1 MMVPKA
7 RARQRFPFA
16 EEIAER
22 NTVYKRPARIACEHL
37 GTFEHVAES
46 RGPARG
52 DHENAKPFRFGILI
66 FLVKLHLPS
75 PAVIRVSRPHGFRA
89 IVDLDEVG
97 EPRRRVWLHREGGV
111 GIEVILSH
119 TQPHTVFPSE
129 VFHRD
134 AGSVSGGEKVHD
146 HLGECLGVGLAPNAD
161 RPEMPASRR
170 DRVRSIEQAISE
182 RSEGVIR
189 KRALAG
195 SGVRPPTHPAGGAE
209 FLHSLLHPPL
219 RREGIG
225 EGLAQ
230 FQKLPDGER
239 RPIQSQKQVAV
250 PRGDKAE
257 GQFVG
262 HSVEVEFTLP
272 PFFHQ
277 TLVAPE
283 KKTFINVDE
292 LMPQLTVEDV
302 ARHYGATL
310 PELHKVG
317 TETRARCF
325 LQCGK
330 SEETGDR
337 ALAIQHDHPAKQWHC
352 HQYGCGKGGNLVSL
366 CDLLKPG
373 ESAGGRPR
381 GERFKEIARDL
392 LAMTKGEKPAPGAAP
407 TPAAKAA
414 PAQEPRLN
422 VPLKESANER
432 ARGLTELDYKFTL
445 DIAQMPPKASSYFRR
460 RPFFTSE
467 VCRKWRMGY
476 LPRDTGEDKSG
487 GTMRGKIV
495 YPYLSEKGDVLT
507 WFGRDPDFEDKKKT
521 WDATGRT
528 EKEPEKFHFVKG
540 FHRGL
545 ELFGQDRVREP
556 QARETFSKLGVILV
570 EGPNDVIRLDT
581 LGISAVGLC
590 SNTITREQADKVAR
604 LAREAGNGT
613 VTVFLDCDAEGENGM
628 KQCLGYLSQL
638 IPVRLAW
645 TSRMY
650 NGKFKNQQPETISQD
665 HWKEIEGYLKTGTA
679 EGWSLV

>member
-1 MMVPKA
+1 MGA
-7 RARQRFPFA
+7 
-16 EEIAER
+16 
-22 NTVYKRPARIACEHL
+22 
-37 GTFEHVAES
+37 
-46 RGPARG
+46 
-52 DHENAKPFRFGILI
+52 
-66 FLVKLHLPS
+66 
-75 PAVIRVSRPHGFRA
+75 
-89 IVDLDEVG
+89 
-97 EPRRRVWLHREGGV
+97 
-111 GIEVILSH
+111 
-119 TQPHTVFPSE
+119 
-129 VFHRD
+129 
-134 AGSVSGGEKVHD
+134 GEKVHD
-146 HLGECLGVGLAPNAD
+146 HLGECLGVCLAPHAD
-161 RPEMPASRR
+161 RTEMPAARGHR
-170 DRVRSIEQAISE
+170 IHPVEEPVPE
-182 RSEGVIR
+182 RCEGVITQG
-189 KRALAG
+189 ALAG
-195 SGVRPPTHPAGGAE
+195 GGVQPPTHPARGAQTLKP
-209 FLHSLLHPPL
+209 FLYASL
-219 RREGIG
+219 RREGIR
-225 EGLAQ
+225 ESAAQ
-230 FQKLPDGER
+230 FQKLPNGER
-239 RPIQSQKQVAV
+239 GPVEGLEQIAI

-262 HSVEVEFTLP
+262 HASVVKFTVP

-277 TLVAPE
+277 TLMAPE
-283 KKTFINVDE
+283 KKTFINVDD
-292 LMPQLTVEDV
+292 LMPQLSVEDI
-302 ARHYGATL
+302 ARHYGVTL
-310 PELHKVG
+310 PELHRVG

-373 ESAGGRPR
+373 EVAGGRPR

-392 LAMTKGEKPAPGAAP
+392 LAMTKGEKPAQD
-407 TPAAKAA
+407 AA
-414 PAQEPRLN
+414 PAAAPKSPAPPEPKVN
-422 VPLKESANER
+422 VPLAASANER
-432 ARGLTELDYKFTL
+432 ARGLTELDRKFTL
-445 DIAQMPPKASSYFRR
+445 DIAEMPPKASAYFRR

-521 WDATGRT
+521 WDATGRAD
-528 EKEPEKFHFVKG
+528 KEPEKFHFVKG
-540 FHRGL
+540 FHRGI

-556 QARETFSKLGVILV
+556 QARETFSKLGLILV

-581 LGISAVGLC
+581 LGVSAVGLC

-604 LAREAGNGT
+604 LAREVGNGT

-650 NGKFKNQQPETISQD
+650 GGKFKGEQPETITLEQ
-665 HWKEIEGYLKTGTA
+665 WKEMEGYLKTGKA
-679 EGWSLV
+679 EGWSLA